1 MIFILPEK
9 KWFVQC
15 QSGST
20 ENIKVSKVSF
30 TFNWL
35 SIIYGTIGL
44 PETVKEKIFFER
56 NVEFIKCFHSFAGEI
71 YSPMEAKERIQHAA
85 YELFFRYGIKS
96 VTMDDIAK
104 HLSMSKK
111 TIYQF
116 FRDKDEVVHT
126 LMEQALA
133 KDRQDF
139 HDITKAA
146 ANVVEE
152 VFVMMKKMHEIFGNI
167 NPNIF
172 YDLKKY
178 HPKTWELF
186 HKFRTEF
193 IFHMVEN
200 TLEKGKK
207 DGLVRT
213 DVNTKLL
220 AKLRVEEIDM
230 GFNSTLFPPDKFR
243 ILDVHLSLTE
253 HFLYGVCTL
262 KGHKLIN
269 KNKQIVEE
277 E

>member
-1 MIFILPEK
+1 M
-9 KWFVQC
+9 
-15 QSGST
+15 
-20 ENIKVSKVSF
+20 
-30 TFNWL
+30 
-35 SIIYGTIGL
+35 
-44 PETVKEKIFFER
+44 ET
-56 NVEFIKCFHSFAGEI
+56 
-71 YSPMEAKERIQHAA
+71 KERILLAA
-85 YELFFRYGIKS
+85 YQLFFRYGIKS

-126 LMEQALA
+126 LVEQGIA
-133 KDRQDF
+133 KDQHDF
-139 HDITKAA
+139 QEISKASV
-146 ANVVEE
+146 NVVEE

-172 YDLKKY
+172 YDLRKY
-178 HPKTWELF
+178 HPKTWEVF

-193 IFHMVEN
+193 IYQMVIDA
-200 TLEKGKK
+200 LEKGKK
-207 DGLVRT
+207 EGLVRA
-213 DVNTKLL
+213 DVNSKLI
-220 AKLRVEEIDM
+220 AKLRVEEVDM
-230 GFNSTLFPPDKFR
+230 GFNPILFPPDKFR
-243 ILDVHLSLTE
+243 ILDVHLALTE